1 MKLLRKNKNYYYKI
15 NHFTSVSGM
24 IYRMKQNAVGLSNIC
39 ILSTMVLVMIS
50 GTVSLYMGVED
61 SMKERYPKNINLTG
75 YDLTSSEK
83 EVMRELARRGVSDL
97 GIEMEEVLE
106 YNSLSVTA
114 YKDGETLHLGEQG
127 IVSKG
132 EVSVMQWITMEDYE
146 HLGGKHTELM
156 EDEVLVYTMRG
167 DTNDQQYHLGDKSF
181 RIKEYLPEL
190 LIGGTKSE
198 VVYDVYF
205 LVAKDETV
213 LQEIQKIQ
221 KEAYK
226 DRASNINTLIY
237 MDVTGGKEQEIACAN
252 HIKELLEAH
261 NQSLPEEEQINL
273 RVDSREDNKEG
284 FMIFCGGFLFLGIF
298 LGFVFLM
305 ATVLIIYYKQVSEG
319 YEDKG
324 RFEIMQKVGMSK
336 KEVKASIRSQ
346 VLKVFFLP
354 LVMACIHLTAAFPMV
369 NRLILLFGMVNA
381 PLFAICTVATVGVFA
396 VIYAIVYGITARS
409 YYKIVG

>member
-1 MKLLRKNKNYYYKI
+1 
-15 NHFTSVSGM
+15 
-24 IYRMKQNAVGLSNIC
+24 
-39 ILSTMVLVMIS
+39 
-50 GTVSLYMGVED
+50 
-61 SMKERYPKNINLTG
+61 
-75 YDLTSSEK
+75 
-83 EVMRELARRGVSDL
+83 
-97 GIEMEEVLE
+97 
-106 YNSLSVTA
+106 
-114 YKDGETLHLGEQG
+114 
-127 IVSKG
+127 
-132 EVSVMQWITMEDYE
+132 MEDYE

-190 LIGGTKSE
+190 LIGGTKAE